1 MNDMNTFVLIS
12 TVVAVA
18 AIAIGVIFPAIA
30 MGKAIAT
37 ALDALSRQPEA
48 AVADLQACQRMLVT
62 YFDMSARRTQIAADM
77 LRQVSSQSRLV
88 GIPRPDDTLAATT
101 AALAGR

>member
-1 MNDMNTFVLIS
+1 M
-12 TVVAVA
+12 
-18 AIAIGVIFPAIA
+18 
-30 MGKAIAT
+30 
-37 ALDALSRQPEA
+37 LS
-48 AVADLQACQRMLVT
+48 T